1 MSDDTPTTG
10 GIDTDERHT
19 DDNMVTQEQPFG
31 LPRWVVAIV
40 PLVLLAVVLAYLF
53 FGSPFAALATGG
65 SALPDVTVSY
75 TTLPNEETVLLH
87 VTNNGP
93 RTVTVEQVLVNDA
106 YWSFQMSDG
115 DRTLRPLESATIE
128 IPYHWTPGWDL
139 HTTLVLSDGATIH
152 HTILAPSTS
161 PGVTGEIIGTLAVV
175 GLFVGVIPV
184 VLGMLWLP
192 YLRTVSDRA
201 LHAVL
206 VFAVGVLA
214 FLGFD
219 ALVDVGEFMES
230 VPGAYEGPFLFALGV
245 AGSLLVIQGF
255 NEWQRSR
262 TDGETS
268 RLRTA
273 YLVAVSIG
281 LHNLAE
287 GLAIGTAFALGRVEL
302 GAFLVVGF
310 LVHNVT
316 EGPAIVGPLARGN
329 RPGIKHFVALGLI
342 GGAPVILGAW
352 IGSYAFSPTLGVF
365 FLAIGLGAILQ
376 VVWELADLIRGDDS
390 LASLGTPVNAA
401 AFLFGAVF
409 MYVTGLFIA
418 L

>member
-1 MSDDTPTTG
+1 MDDTDAERTDG
-10 GIDTDERHT
+10 G
-19 DDNMVTQEQPFG
+19 VTVQEQPFG
-31 LPRWVVAIV
+31 LPRWVVAAI
-40 PLVLLAVVLAYLF
+40 PLVLLAAVLAYLF
-53 FGSPFAALATGG
+53 LGSPFAALATGG

-75 TTLPNEETVLLH
+75 TTLPNEETVLVH

-93 RTVTVEQVLVNDA
+93 RAVTVEQVLVDEA
-106 YWSFQMSDG
+106 YWAFDMGG
-115 DRTLRPLESATIE
+115 DRTLQPLESETIS
-128 IPYHWTPGWDL
+128 IPYHWNPGWDL
-139 HTTLVLSDGATIH
+139 NVALVLSDGAVVH
-152 HTILAPSTS
+152 HTIVAPAMS
-161 PGVTGEIIGTLAVV
+161 PGVTGEVIGTLAVV

-192 YLRTVSDRA
+192 YLRSVSDRA

-245 AGSLLVIQGF
+245 AGSVLVIQAISA
-255 NEWQRSR
+255 WVDSR
-262 TDGETS
+262 TEGETG

-273 YLVAVSIG
+273 YLVAISIG

-316 EGPAIVGPLARGN
+316 EGPAIVGPLARGR
-329 RPGIKHFVALGLI
+329 RPGIEHFAALGLI
-342 GGAPVILGAW
+342 GGAPVIVGAW

-376 VVWELADLIRGDDS
+376 VVWEMADLVRGDDS
-390 LASLGTPVNAA
+390 LASIGTPVNAG

>member
-1 MSDDTPTTG
+1 MDDTDTERRSDG
-10 GIDTDERHT
+10 G
-19 DDNMVTQEQPFG
+19 VTVQEQPFG

-40 PLVLLAVVLAYLF
+40 PLVLLAAVLAYLF

-75 TTLPNEETVLLH
+75 TTLPNEETVLVH

-93 RTVTVEQVLVNDA
+93 RTVTVEQVLVDEA
-106 YWSFQMSDG
+106 YWSFQMSGG
-115 DRTLRPLESATIE
+115 DRTLEPLESSTIS
-128 IPYHWTPGWDL
+128 IPYHWEPGWDL
-139 HTTLVLSDGATIH
+139 NVAMVLSDGAVIH
-152 HTILAPSTS
+152 HTIVAPAMS

-192 YLRTVSDRA
+192 YLRSVSDRA

-230 VPGAYEGPFLFALGV
+230 VPGGYEGPFLFALGV
-245 AGSLLVIQGF
+245 AGSVLVIQGISA
-255 NEWQRSR
+255 WQESR
-262 TDGETS
+262 TEGETS

-316 EGPAIVGPLARGN
+316 EGPAIVGPLARGR
-329 RPGIKHFVALGLI
+329 RPGIEHFAALGLI
-342 GGAPVILGAW
+342 GGAPVIVGAW

-376 VVWELADLIRGDDS
+376 VVWEMADLVRGDDS
-390 LASLGTPVNAA
+390 LASIGTPVNAG

>member
-1 MSDDTPTTG
+1 MDANDEDGRTDG
-10 GIDTDERHT
+10 GV
-19 DDNMVTQEQPFG
+19 VTHEQPFG
-31 LPRWVVAIV
+31 LPRWVVAAI

-65 SALPDVTVSY
+65 APLPDVTVSY
-75 TTLPNEETVLLH
+75 TTLPNDETILLH

-93 RTVTVEQVLVNDA
+93 GTVTIEQVLVNDA
-106 YWSFQMSDG
+106 YWQFGMTGG
-115 DRTLRPLESATIE
+115 DRTLGALESSTVE
-128 IPYHWTPGWDL
+128 IPYHWTEGWDL
-139 HTTLVLSDGATIH
+139 EVAMVLSDGATVH
-152 HTILAPSTS
+152 HTIVAPATS
-161 PGVTGEIIGTLAVV
+161 PGVTGGVLGTLALV

-192 YLRTVSDRA
+192 YLRSMSDRG

-219 ALVDVGEFMES
+219 AVVDVGEFMES

-245 AGSLLVIQGF
+245 IGSLLTIQAIGA
-255 NEWQRSR
+255 WRKSK
-262 TDGETS
+262 TGETTS
-268 RLRTA
+268 RLQTA

-287 GLAIGTAFALGRVEL
+287 GLAIGAAFALGRVEL

-316 EGPAIVGPLARGN
+316 EGPAIVGPLARGG
-329 RPGIKHFVALGLI
+329 RTSLGHLAALGAI

-352 IGSYAFSPTLGVF
+352 VGSLAFSPTLGVF
-365 FLAIGLGAILQ
+365 FLALGVGAILQ
-376 VVWELADLIRGDDS
+376 VIWEMADLVRGDGSYDRLS
-390 LASLGTPVNAA
+390 TPLNAA
-401 AFLFGAVF
+401 AFVVGVVF

>member
-1 MSDDTPTTG
+1 MDDTDAERTDG
-10 GIDTDERHT
+10 G
-19 DDNMVTQEQPFG
+19 VTVQEQPFG
-31 LPRWVVAIV
+31 LPRWVVAVV

-65 SALPDVTVSY
+65 TALPDVTVSY
-75 TTLPNEETVLLH
+75 TTLPNEETVQLH

-93 RTVTVEQVLVNDA
+93 RTVTVEQVLVDEA
-106 YWSFQMSDG
+106 YWSFGMSGG
-115 DRTLRPLESATIE
+115 DRTLQPLESSTIS
-128 IPYHWTPGWDL
+128 IPYHWNPGWDL
-139 HTTLVLSDGATIH
+139 GVTLVLSGGATIH
-152 HTILAPSTS
+152 HTILAPSMS

-192 YLRTVSDRA
+192 YLRSVSDRV
-201 LHAVL
+201 LHAVI

-245 AGSLLVIQGF
+245 TSSLLVIQGF
-255 NEWQRSR
+255 SEWQRSR
-262 TDGETS
+262 TEGATS

-316 EGPAIVGPLARGN
+316 EGPAIVGPLARGR
-329 RPGIKHFVALGLI
+329 RPGIEHFAALGLI

-376 VVWELADLIRGDDS
+376 VVWELTDLIRGDDS
-390 LASLGTPVNAA
+390 LTSLGTPVNAA
-401 AFLFGAVF
+401 AFLFGAAF